1 MAVVNASN
9 IRARPWG
16 DACASHDLVDGADLI
31 VVQEKMPPRTS
42 EIRHSHTKARQFF
55 YVLAGTLTIERAGEV
70 YTLEARDGLE
80 IAPGTIHVVSNTTS
94 AVVEFLAIAS
104 PTTKGDRVTAAAE

>member
-1 MAVVNASN
+1 MSVVNVSN
-9 IRARPWG
+9 IRVRPWG
-16 DACASHDLVDGADLI
+16 DSCACYDLVDRADLI

-42 EIRHSHTKARQFF
+42 EIRHSHARARQFF
-55 YVLAGTLTIERAGEV
+55 YVLAGALTIERAGEV
-70 YTLEARDGLE
+70 YTLEARDGLD

-104 PTTKGDRVTAAAE
+104 PHHKR